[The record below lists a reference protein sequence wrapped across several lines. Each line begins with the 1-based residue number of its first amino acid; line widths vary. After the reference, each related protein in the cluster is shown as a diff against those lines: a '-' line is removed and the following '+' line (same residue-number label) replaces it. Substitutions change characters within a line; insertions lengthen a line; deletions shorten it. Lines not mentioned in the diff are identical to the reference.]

1 MNIQTGIKALTCA
14 TLFSFAMISNA
25 ADPTSAPAPATTADD
40 AQAVAA
46 YEAQLQKAVEKVA
59 AYPKEAVLGG
69 EQGAVVVEFDYA
81 GDGKATNVTLG
92 ATTASGHINRAAVRA
107 VEKATLPPKPPE
119 LVKVSHFHIKLTYTL
134 GH

>member
-1 MNIQTGIKALTCA
+1 MNIQIGIKALTCLA
-14 TLFSFAMISNA
+14 LLSFATISNA
-25 ADPTSAPAPATTADD
+25 ADPTSAPAPATAADNV
-40 AQAVAA
+40 QAVTAF
-46 YEAQLQKAVEKVA
+46 EAQLQKAVEKVVV
-59 AYPKEAVLGG
+59 YPKEAVLSG

-119 LVKVSHFHIKLTYTL
+119 LAKVSHFHIKLTYTL